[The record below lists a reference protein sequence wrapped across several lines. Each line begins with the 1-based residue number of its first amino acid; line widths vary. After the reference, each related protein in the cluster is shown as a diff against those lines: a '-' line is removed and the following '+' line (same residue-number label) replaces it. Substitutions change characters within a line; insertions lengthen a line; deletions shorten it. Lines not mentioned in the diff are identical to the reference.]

1 MSRKKTFTL
10 MVIIALFLVATITV
24 MLVITREK
32 PEDKHIV
39 GVILTGKE
47 TDIGWNG
54 THYSGVKEACDTL
67 GVELITKEDVLEETY
82 ECEGAIEE
90 LAEAGASIIILSSY
104 GYPAQ
109 LQGIFEQY
117 PEIAFYGIS
126 DEAKADNYKVYF
138 GRMYQ
143 ARYLSGIIAAHMS
156 ESGNIGYV
164 AAMPNNEVNR
174 GINAFTLGVR
184 SVNPEATVTV
194 MWSNSWDD
202 QEEER
207 LCANKLMD
215 LGADVLAYH
224 QNQPYVTE
232 EAEARG
238 VYSIGYNEHAA
249 NFSEKYLTSAVWNWS
264 QLYTK
269 IIREKISDSEKNNK
283 RLWIGIEDEV
293 VGLADYSPLV
303 TEQIKMAVESAKAE
317 ILAGNDVFS
326 GRIVDTEGNVRCE
339 EGESISDN
347 ALMNDFDWYV
357 EGVII
362 YEE

>member
-1 MSRKKTFTL
+1 MNKKKIFTL
-10 MVIIALFLVATITV
+10 LIIIALFLVAIIAV
-24 MLVITREK
+24 MFLITREK
-32 PEDKHIV
+32 PQDKTIV
-39 GVILTGKE
+39 GVILTGKS

-54 THYSGVKEACDTL
+54 THYSGVKDACDTL
-67 GVELITKEDVLEETY
+67 GVELITKEDILEEAY
-82 ECEGAIEE
+82 ECAGAIKE
-90 LAEAGASIIILSSY
+90 LAEAGADIIILSSY

-109 LQGIFEQY
+109 LQGVFEQY

-126 DEAKADNYKVYF
+126 DEAQAVNFKVYF

-156 ESGNIGYV
+156 ENGNIGYV

-174 GINAFTLGVR
+174 GINAFALGVR

-194 MWSNSWDD
+194 MWSNSWDSR
-202 QEEER
+202 ENEM

-232 EAEARG
+232 AAEARG
-238 VYSIGYNEHAA
+238 VYSIGYNEHATS
-249 NFSEKYLTSAVWNWS
+249 FSENYLTSAVWNWS

-269 IIREKISDSEKNNK
+269 IIREKILDSEKNNT
-283 RLWIGIEDEV
+283 RLWLGIEDEV
-293 VGLADYSPLV
+293 VGLATYSSLIS
-303 TEQIKMAVESAKAE
+303 EQIKQDVESAKAD

-326 GRIVDTEGNVRCE
+326 GRIVDIEGNVRCE

-347 ALMNDFDWYV
+347 ALMNEFDWYV

-362 YEE
+362 HEE